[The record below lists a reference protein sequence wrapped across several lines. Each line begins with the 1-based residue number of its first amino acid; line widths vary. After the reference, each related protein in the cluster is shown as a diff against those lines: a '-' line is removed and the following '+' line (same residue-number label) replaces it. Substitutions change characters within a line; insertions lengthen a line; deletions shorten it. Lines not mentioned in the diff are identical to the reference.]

1 MIGIELGIYPLCIY
15 CIVHILYSATAI
27 HMARDARPRLE
38 AV

>member
-1 MIGIELGIYPLCIY
+1 MIGIELRIHPLCIY
-15 CIVHILYSATAI
+15 SIMRILHSAIYI